1 MMRVNG
7 LYTDHYELTMA
18 QGYFLAG
25 RYGQGACFDY
35 FFRKNPF
42 NGGYVVFAGLK
53 DILEIIKNYRF
64 NRENLDY
71 LNTIGF
77 QNDFINYLEDFEF
90 KGNVYAPD
98 EGEIVFPNE
107 PFIRV
112 EGNILET
119 QVVETVFLN
128 IINFQSLIATKASR
142 IRQSAGKRML
152 LDFGLRRAQGF
163 GGIHGSRAAVIGGFD
178 ATSNVFSAQQYQM
191 VSTGTMAHSWIQSY
205 STELE
210 AFRDFARYYPE
221 NCVLLVDTYDTLRT
235 GLPNTVKV
243 AREMEEKGD
252 KLAGIRLDSGDLGYL
267 SKKAREVL
275 DENGLDYVKIF
286 VSNQLDEYLI
296 RSLIDQN
303 APIDGFGV
311 GTKLVTGVDDAAL
324 DGVYKLSEFN
334 NTPHLKISD
343 NLEKMTMPGKKN
355 ILRFYDEK
363 GKFYGDAVILE
374 EEKDIDIMYHPYQS
388 TKSCNLKNH
397 RNERLLKKMMGNGEV
412 MLQPRKTNEI
422 ADFVRIR
429 LSELPDEHKRFEN
442 PHIYKVGISKKLM
455 DLRNKLVDEVK
466 SKNY

>member
-1 MMRVNG
+1 MLKVNG

-18 QGYFLAG
+18 QGYFLSG
-25 RYGQGACFDY
+25 RYECVACFDY

-64 NRENLDY
+64 NPENLDY

-77 QNDFINYLEDFEF
+77 KDDFIDYLEDFEF
-90 KGNVYAPD
+90 KGNVYAPE

-119 QVVETVFLN
+119 QIIETVFLN

-163 GGIHGSRAAVIGGFD
+163 GGIHGSRAAIIGGFD
-178 ATSNVFSAQQYQM
+178 GTSNVFSAHQYQM
-191 VSTGTMAHSWIQSY
+191 LSQGTMAHSWIQTY

-210 AFRDFARYYPE
+210 AFRDFARFYPE
-221 NCVLLVDTYDTLRT
+221 KCILLVDTYDTLRT

-243 AREMEEKGD
+243 AREMEEKGE

-267 SKKAREVL
+267 SKKAREIL
-275 DENGLDYVKIF
+275 DQNGLEYVKIF

-303 APIDGFGV
+303 SPIDGFGV

-334 NTPHLKISD
+334 STPHIKISD
-343 NLEKMTMPGKKN
+343 NLEKMTLPGKKN
-355 ILRFYDEK
+355 ILRFYDEND
-363 GKFYGDAVILE
+363 KFYGDAVVLE
-374 EEKDIDIMYHPYQS
+374 EEEEIDVMYHPYQLS
-388 TKSCNLKNH
+388 KSCNFKNR
-397 RNERLLKKMMGNGEV
+397 RNERLLKKMMENGEI
-412 MLQPRKTNEI
+412 LLHSRKTSEI
-422 ADFVRIR
+422 ADHVRKR

-455 DLRNKLVDEVK
+455 DLRNKLVDEIK
-466 SKNY
+466 SEN